1 MELNLSQPT
10 KRLSELVGGKSQATQ
25 RRSGHLQVSGGEQ
38 LTMVVLAA
46 THDDTIVVDLDS
58 GALVRL
64 RVPWPDDYEPDL
76 EAFDIV
82 KVDVA
87 LDPERNDPAHPEAI
101 TVSDLPRKV
110 GTFRGRPVRP
120 LLAELA
126 VPHDGSL
133 FGFRGTSAPYWELR
147 GDYPS
152 VALITPNRGP
162 QLLRRRDDDSTWVRF
177 GWGSEDV
184 WMPMDGSMGRR
195 VLDAAR
201 RERLAGKELATALG
215 FRPWYLLTGLSKPR
229 DGHCYKVVSAL
240 LPRN

>member
-1 MELNLSQPT
+1 VELNLSQPT
-10 KRLSELVGGKSQATQ
+10 RRLTELVGGKSQTSQ
-25 RRSGHLQVSGGEQ
+25 RRSGHLQVSGGEH

-64 RVPWPDDYEPDL
+64 RVPWPGSYEPDL

-82 KVDVA
+82 EVDVA
-87 LDPERNDPAHPEAI
+87 HDPERNDPAHPEAI

-184 WMPMDGSMGRR
+184 WMPMDGSIGRR

>member
-10 KRLSELVGGKSQATQ
+10 KRFAELVGGRSSNTH
-25 RRSGHLQVSGGEQ
+25 RRSGHLHVSGGEH

-64 RVPWPDDYEPDL
+64 RVPWPGDYEPDL

-82 KVDVA
+82 EVDVA
-87 LDPERNDPAHPEAI
+87 EDPERNDPAHPEAI
-101 TVSDLPRKV
+101 TVTDLPRKV
-110 GTFRGRPVRP
+110 GMFRGRPVRP

-133 FGFRGTSAPYWELR
+133 FGFRGSSAPYWELR

-184 WMPMDGSMGRR
+184 WMPMDGPVGRR

>member
-1 MELNLSQPT
+1 MPQHTRHRSTNTRPATSG
-10 KRLSELVGGKSQATQ
+10 RLHVL
-25 RRSGHLQVSGGEQ
+25 GGEV
-38 LTMVVLAA
+38 LTMVVLASSL
-46 THDDTIVVDLDS
+46 DDTVVVDLES

-64 RVPWPDDYEPDL
+64 RGPWPVHYEPDL

-82 KVDVA
+82 EVDVA
-87 LDPERNDPAHPEAI
+87 EDPQRNDPAHPEAI
-101 TVSDLPRKV
+101 TVMSLPRKV
-110 GTFRGRPVRP
+110 GMLRGRQIKPM
-120 LLAELA
+120 LAELA
-126 VPHDGSL
+126 APHDGSL

-152 VALITPNRGP
+152 VALITPSRGP

-184 WMPMDGSMGRR
+184 WMPMDGRTGRR

-215 FRPWYLLTGLSKPR
+215 FRPWYLLTTLSKPR
-229 DGHCYKVVSAL
+229 DGHCYKMVSAL
-240 LPRN
+240 LPKS